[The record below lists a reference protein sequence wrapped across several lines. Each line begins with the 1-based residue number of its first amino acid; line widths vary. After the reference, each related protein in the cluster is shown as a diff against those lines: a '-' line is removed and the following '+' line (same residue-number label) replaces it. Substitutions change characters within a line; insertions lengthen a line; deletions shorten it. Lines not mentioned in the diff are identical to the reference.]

1 MEQAPRMKE
10 RVRTCTNPS
19 RSSAPS
25 PLAQALTGTPSNK
38 PASYYSAPATKFSNP
53 SLYPLPYGGNIS
65 ILSLTAETEKT
76 ATPSRASSHPN
87 GGGKLLK
94 ASLVM

>member
-1 MEQAPRMKE
+1 MKE

-38 PASYYSAPATKFSNP
+38 PASYYSALATKFSNP
-53 SLYPLPYGGNIS
+53 SLYPLPYGGNRENSHTIS
-65 ILSLTAETEKT
+65 CFIPSEWGWQAAQSLT
-76 ATPSRASSHPN
+76 R
-87 GGGKLLK
+87 
-94 ASLVM
+94 